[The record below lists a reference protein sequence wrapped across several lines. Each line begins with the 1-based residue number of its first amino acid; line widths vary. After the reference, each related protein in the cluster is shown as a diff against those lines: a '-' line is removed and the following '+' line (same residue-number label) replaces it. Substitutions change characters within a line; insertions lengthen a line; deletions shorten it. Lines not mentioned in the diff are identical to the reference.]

1 MLTNYF
7 FTDTLAHPTQEVE
20 ESTDTLESRT
30 EEDE

>member
-1 MLTNYF
+1 MNHFLA
-7 FTDTLAHPTQEVE
+7 DTLVHPAQEVE